1 MKSETYKALVDVRKD
16 FLAEVKRLNK
26 ALPGLSK
33 LQDELRES
41 LGYEDY
47 RVETPVVY
55 NRALDEVGPK
65 DRLSYILVADNPGKK
80 EQLAANNRYLVGQ
93 SGKLAEGF
101 FRNRLGVDFRR
112 EAVILNK
119 TPIHTPK
126 TAEMKKLL
134 SLAAARGPGEGER
147 LRGELDASQRKMAEL
162 AYRLHSSS
170 GAVLW
175 ISGYGEL
182 KKNGLFS
189 AYAAALGEA
198 YAGAPRRLLG
208 RVWLFRHF
216 SMNQFAIEVK
226 EKADPEK
233 PLPEELARIGV
244 ENRKR
249 VLGW

>member
-16 FLAEVKRLNK
+16 FEAEVRRLNK

-47 RVETPVVY
+47 RIETPVVY
-55 NRALDEVGPK
+55 NRALDELGPK

-80 EQLAANNRYLVGQ
+80 EQLAVNNRYLVGQ

-112 EAVILNK
+112 EVAILNK

-126 TAEMKKLL
+126 TAEMRKLL
-134 SLAAARGPGEGER
+134 ALAKARGAEEGER
-147 LRGELDASQRKMAEL
+147 LRGELIASQRAMAEL
-162 AYRLHSSS
+162 AHRLHASSTS
-170 GAVLW
+170 VLW

-182 KKNGLFS
+182 KEKGLFS
-189 AYAAALGEA
+189 AYAAALGAA
-198 YAGAPRRLLG
+198 YEDAPRRLLD

-216 SMNQFAIEVK
+216 SMNQFSIEVK
-226 EKADPEK
+226 EKADPSK
-233 PLPEELARIGV
+233 PLIEELARIGV